1 MGDTKKTGKSYSTP
15 SHPWLKT
22 RIDDENKLIS
32 GYGLKTKKEIWKA
45 EKSLEKFRSLAR
57 ELVGEVSGEE
67 AKKKEEL
74 IEKLNDLGILNKDAD
89 LEDVLSLKVENF
101 LDRALQ
107 TLVYKKGI
115 ANSPKQARQLI
126 LHGHIELKGRIHT
139 APRTLIPVDEEE
151 TIAYVGP
158 APKKPKEPAEKAKE
172 EKKGQEKKSEEKPEK
187 KEESKEEDSE
197 NEKKKPEKKD
207 EKSKDSEEKKS
218 EKGEK
223 SE

>member
-15 SHPWLKT
+15 SHPWIKT

-74 IEKLNDLGILNKDAD
+74 IEKLSDLGILNKNAD
-89 LEDVLSLKVENF
+89 LEEVLSLKVENF

-115 ANSPKQARQLI
+115 AKSPKQARQLI
-126 LHGHIELKGRIHT
+126 LHGHIELNGRIHT
-139 APRTLIPVDEEE
+139 APRTLIPIDTEE
-151 TIAYVGP
+151 TITYVGP
-158 APKKPKEPAEKAKE
+158 SLKKKPKAPAEKTKEKKKEKSEKSGEKEKQETSKKRKNEEKEQEKEKEPKE
-172 EKKGQEKKSEEKPEK
+172 EKKEEK
-187 KEESKEEDSE
+187 
-197 NEKKKPEKKD
+197 
-207 EKSKDSEEKKS
+207 